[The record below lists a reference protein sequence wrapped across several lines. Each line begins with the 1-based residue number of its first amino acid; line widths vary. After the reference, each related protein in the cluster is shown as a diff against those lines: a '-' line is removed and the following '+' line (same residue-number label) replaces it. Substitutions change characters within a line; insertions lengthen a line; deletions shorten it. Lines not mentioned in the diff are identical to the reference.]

1 MSQLHRISR
10 RTFLQL
16 TGLSATFVL
25 GTHIAP
31 RTLAAAAPGSASARP
46 NLFVAIDADGTV
58 TLTFSRSEM
67 GQGVRTGMPM
77 ILADELEADWSRVK
91 IWQAP
96 GDETKYDPPGKDAQ
110 NTDGSRSTRHGLQPM
125 RELGAAAREV
135 LEKAAAQK
143 WGVDPGRVY
152 AENHRLHLRD
162 GNKSLDF
169 GEVVEIAADIEVATG
184 ADAPKPKLKDP
195 SKWRYIGKDM
205 PNNNN
210 FEMTTGAANFG
221 ADYTLPGMK
230 IAVVARPPVYRGKL
244 KSFDATEALKVPGV
258 EQVIEIPGLADD
270 QPAEYRALGG
280 VAVVGRNTWSVMQGR
295 AKLKIEWDS
304 GPFTSHDSS
313 TYDAELKTAARNPG
327 TVIRKRG
334 QGEAAFASAAKV
346 VEAEYFVPYL
356 AHAPMEPPVA
366 LVDANVRPVKVISPV
381 QDPNQ
386 TRHYV
391 AEVLGLQKTDVEC
404 TATLLGGA
412 FGRKSKSDF
421 ACEAAYLSKAVGA
434 PVRVQWS
441 REDDI
446 KHGFYHS
453 VSAQYLKAG
462 MDKDGKVVAWQQRV
476 ANPSIMAL
484 WNPGQEEVSDVEYG
498 LGLID
503 LPFNAIPNLQLETGK
518 TKTMIR
524 VGWLR
529 SVNNIQHAFAMHS
542 FAHEMAVA
550 AGRDPLEF
558 MLELIGD
565 ADVMDLSKDGIDKY
579 FGYLDSPEE
588 YPISPK
594 RLSNALRRVAKEAG
608 YGQQLPAGHGIGLAA
623 HRSFQSCVAAAVQ
636 VKVGTNGELWIPRVD
651 VAIDCGRYVNPEGV
665 RKQMEGSATF
675 GNSIGRFSKITTTKG
690 AVDQSNFNDYRVTRL
705 SEGPLDIHVHIIED
719 YVNEP
724 PCGVGEPGVPPYAP
738 ALLNAIYQ
746 ATGKRIRSL
755 PLPAD
760 LRTA

>member
-31 RTLAAAAPGSASARP
+31 RTLAAAAPRSASARP
-46 NLFVAIDADGTV
+46 NLFVAIDADGSV

-162 GNKSLDF
+162 SNKSLDF

-391 AEVLGLQKTDVEC
+391 AEVLGLQKADVEC

-441 REDDI
+441 REDEI

-462 MDKDGKVVAWQQRV
+462 LDKDGKVVAWQQRV

-503 LPFNAIPNLQLETGK
+503 LPFNSIPNLQLETGK

-542 FAHEMAVA
+542 FAHELAVA

-579 FGYLDSPEE
+579 FGYLDSPED

-608 YGQQLPAGHGIGLAA
+608 YGQQLPAGHAIGLAA

-719 YVNEP
+719 YVNEM

-738 ALLNAIYQ
+738 ALLNAIFQ

>member
-1 MSQLHRISR
+1 MANISR
-10 RTFLQL
+10 INRREFLQA
-16 TGLSATFVL
+16 TGLSATFIL

-31 RTLAAAAPGSASARP
+31 APLLAAIKGAGAAQP
-46 NLFVAIDADGTV
+46 NLFVAIAADGTV

-77 ILADELEADWSRVK
+77 ILADELEADWGRCK

-135 LEKAAAQK
+135 LERAAAQK
-143 WGVDPGRVY
+143 WGVDPSEVY
-152 AENHRLHLRD
+152 AKNHRLHHR
-162 GNKSLDF
+162 GSNRSLDF
-169 GEVVEIAADIEVATG
+169 GEVVDIAADIGTP
-184 ADAPKPKLKDP
+184 ADAPPPKLKDP
-195 SKWRYIGKDM
+195 SQWRYIGKDM

-210 FEMTTGAANFG
+210 FEMTTGTANFG

-230 IAVVARPPVYRGKL
+230 IAVVERPPVYRGKV

-295 AKLKIEWDS
+295 SKLKIEWEP
-304 GPFTSHDSS
+304 GPFVIHDSS
-313 TYDAELKTAARNPG
+313 TYDAELKAAARNPG

-334 QGEAAFASAAKV
+334 QGEAAFAAADKV

-366 LVDANVRPVKVISPV
+366 LVDANVRPVKVISAT

-391 AEVLGLQKTDVEC
+391 AEVLGLEKTDVEC
-404 TATLLGGA
+404 EVTLLGGA
-412 FGRKSKSDF
+412 FGRKSKADF

-441 REDDI
+441 REDEI
-446 KHGFYHS
+446 KHGYYHS
-453 VSAQYLKAG
+453 VSAQYLRAG
-462 MDKDGKVVAWQQRV
+462 LDKDGKVVAWQQRV

-484 WNPGQEEVSDVEYG
+484 WNPAQEDVSDLEYG

-503 LPFNAIPNLQLETGK
+503 MPYNEIPNLQLETGK

-524 VGWLR
+524 IGWLR

-542 FAHEMAVA
+542 FAHELAVA

-558 MLELIGD
+558 MLELIGE
-565 ADVMDLSKDGIDKY
+565 ADVLDLSKDGIEQY
-579 FGYLDSPEE
+579 FGYGDSPAD

-608 YGQQLPAGHGIGLAA
+608 YGQELPKGHGIGVAA
-623 HRSFQSCVAAAVQ
+623 HRSFQSCVATAVQ
-636 VKVGTNGELWIPRVD
+636 VRVGDNGELWIPRVD

-665 RKQMEGSATF
+665 RKQMEGSSTF
-675 GNSIGRFSKITTTKG
+675 GNSIARYSRITTTRG
-690 AVDQSNFNDYRVTRL
+690 AVDQSNFNDYRVTRM
-705 SEGPLDIHVHIIED
+705 SEGPLDIHVHVIED
-719 YVNEP
+719 YVNEL
-724 PCGVGEPGVPPYAP
+724 PCGVGEPGVPPFAP
-738 ALLNAIYQ
+738 ALLNAIHQ

-760 LRTA
+760 LRKA